1 MFVRK
6 ADNLP
11 TGKNQGKL
19 AVAVERYEN
28 QKGLYGNLQ
37 VGKGA

>member
-1 MFVRK
+1 MFLRN
-6 ADNLP
+6 ANNLP
-11 TGKNQGKL
+11 TGKNQGKV
-19 AVAVERYEN
+19 AVAVEQYET